1 VIIISA
7 LGSILTVSCSNLE
20 EKPKEQS
27 MVKFPDSIIEKAN
40 IVLTSEGKREAIINA
55 DTLIVFDKEDSTIA
69 KNVKVDFYD
78 EDGNYRSTMTSKE
91 GLVRQ
96 KQQYFTAWGDVVVD
110 SDSSRLLTQSL
121 LWDPLRKLIL
131 TDDFVELHR
140 GKDVLTGYG
149 MEADNKLENVR
160 ILRDVKGR
168 ISEIPQSEQELD
180 SLEGEPEKEIVP

>member
-1 VIIISA
+1 MILIFA

-121 LWDPLRKLIL
+121 RWDPLRKLIL

-140 GKDVLTGYG
+140 GKDVVTGYG

>member
-121 LWDPLRKLIL
+121 RWDPLRKLIL

-140 GKDVLTGYG
+140 GKDVVTGYG

>member
-1 VIIISA
+1 VILIFA
-7 LGSILTVSCSNLE
+7 LGLIVTVSCSNLD
-20 EKPKEQS
+20 EKRKEQS
-27 MVKFPDSIIEKAN
+27 TVKFPDSIIEKAN
-40 IVLTSEGKREAIINA
+40 IVLTSEGKREAVIDA

-78 EDGNYRSTMTSKE
+78 ENGIYRSTMTARD

-96 KQQYFTAWGDVVVD
+96 KQQYITAWGDVVVA

-121 LWDPLRKLIL
+121 KWDPLRKLIL

-140 GKDVLTGYG
+140 GRDVVTGYG

-160 ILRDVKGR
+160 ILRDVKGK

-180 SLEGEPEKEIVP
+180 SLEGKPEKEIIP

>member
-1 VIIISA
+1 MIIISA

>member
-1 VIIISA
+1 MILIFA
-7 LGSILTVSCSNLE
+7 LGLIVTVSCSNLD
-20 EKPKEQS
+20 EKRKEQS
-27 MVKFPDSIIEKAN
+27 TVKFPDSIIEKAN
-40 IVLTSEGKREAIINA
+40 IVLTSEGKREAVIDA

-78 EDGNYRSTMTSKE
+78 ENGIYRSTMTARD

-96 KQQYFTAWGDVVVD
+96 KQQYITAWGDVVVA

-121 LWDPLRKLIL
+121 KWDPLRKLIL

-140 GKDVLTGYG
+140 GRDVVTGYG

-160 ILRDVKGR
+160 ILRDVKGK

-180 SLEGEPEKEIVP
+180 SLEGKPEKEIIP

>member
-1 VIIISA
+1 MIIISA

-121 LWDPLRKLIL
+121 RWDPLRKLIL

-140 GKDVLTGYG
+140 GKDVVTGYG